1 MHRPLQ
7 AQSSHK
13 FRQRTKRTMR
23 TTVAV
28 PTCKRLGFV
37 RGHCPQVAKI
47 AFVAHQHD
55 DNVAVCV
62 VLQLFQP
69 ALGIFVRQVF
79 RDVVHQESADGSTV
93 VPVREMND
101 LINELI
107 NELIVRETSLI
118 LKKIIDK

>member
-1 MHRPLQ
+1 M
-7 AQSSHK
+7 
-13 FRQRTKRTMR
+13 
-23 TTVAV
+23 
-28 PTCKRLGFV
+28 
-37 RGHCPQVAKI
+37 AKI

-93 VPVREMND
+93 VPVRE
-101 LINELI
+101 INELI

-118 LKKIIDK
+118 LKNS